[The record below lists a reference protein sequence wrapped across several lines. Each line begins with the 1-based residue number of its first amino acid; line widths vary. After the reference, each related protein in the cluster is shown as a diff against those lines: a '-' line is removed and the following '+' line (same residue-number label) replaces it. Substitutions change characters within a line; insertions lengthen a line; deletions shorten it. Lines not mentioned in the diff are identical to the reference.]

1 MGTLGP
7 DLILYEE
14 EARRLSAAL
23 QKLCQDA
30 KARAV
35 FLIEKSGQLIDAAGE
50 TERVD
55 AMSLASLAAGNI
67 AASGGLAQLLGE
79 KGFNVLFHEGERDHL
94 HLSVVGQRG
103 ILVVLFDQRS
113 TLGLVRLRVK
123 RAAEE
128 LANIFADI
136 ARRAEQEA
144 ARAREAFQ
152 AQFAQITDEDIDNL
166 FTS

>member
-1 MGTLGP
+1 VGVLGP

-14 EARRLSAAL
+14 EARRLREAL

-113 TLGLVRLRVK
+113 ALGLVRLRVK

-128 LANIFADI
+128 LAIVFADI

>member
-1 MGTLGP
+1 VGTLGP

-14 EARRLSAAL
+14 EARRLSEVL

-50 TERVD
+50 RDRVD
-55 AMSLASLAAGNI
+55 ATSLASLAAGNI

-103 ILVVLFDQRS
+103 ILVVLFDRRS

-123 RAAEE
+123 QAAEE
-128 LANIFADI
+128 LSRIFADI
-136 ARRAEQEA
+136 ARRAEQDA
-144 ARAREAFQ
+144 ARAREAFES
-152 AQFAQITDEDIDNL
+152 QFAQITDEDIDNL

>member
-1 MGTLGP
+1 MDTLGP

>member
-1 MGTLGP
+1 MLGP

-14 EARRLSAAL
+14 EARRLSAVL

-50 TERVD
+50 AERVD

-67 AASGGLAQLLGE
+67 AASNGLAQLLGE
-79 KGFNVLFHEGERDHL
+79 RGFNVLFHEGEREHL

-123 RAAEE
+123 RASEE
-128 LANIFADI
+128 LGRIFADI

-144 ARAREAFQ
+144 ARAREAFE
-152 AQFAQITDEDIDNL
+152 AQFARITDEDIDNL
-166 FTS
+166 FTT

>member
-1 MGTLGP
+1 MLGP

-14 EARRLSAAL
+14 EAQRLGAVL

-50 TERVD
+50 TEGVD

-79 KGFNVLFHEGERDHL
+79 RGFNVLFHEGERKHL

-128 LANIFADI
+128 LGRVFADI

-144 ARAREAFQ
+144 ARAREAFE
-152 AQFAQITDEDIDNL
+152 AQFARITDEDIDNL

>member
-30 KARAV
+30 KAWAV
-35 FLIEKSGQLIDAAGE
+35 FLIEKSGQLIDVAGE

-55 AMSLASLAAGNI
+55 ATSLALLAVGNI

-103 ILVVLFDQRS
+103 ILVVLFDRRS

-128 LANIFADI
+128 LDNIFADI

-144 ARAREAFQ
+144 ARVCEAFQ

>member
-1 MGTLGP
+1 VATLGP

-14 EARRLSAAL
+14 EARRLGAVL

-35 FLIEKSGQLIDAAGE
+35 FLIEKSGQLIDVAGE
-50 TERVD
+50 AERVD
-55 AMSLASLAAGNI
+55 ATSLASLAAGNI

-128 LANIFADI
+128 LGHIFADI

-144 ARAREAFQ
+144 ARAREAFE

>member
-1 MGTLGP
+1 MSALGL
-7 DLILYEE
+7 DLRLYEE
-14 EARRLSAAL
+14 EAGRLAAAVE
-23 QKLCQDA
+23 KLCQDA

-35 FLIEKSGQLIDAAGE
+35 FLIEKSGQLITASGE
-50 TERVD
+50 ADRVD
-55 AMSLASLAAGNI
+55 TTSLASLAAGNI

-79 KGFNVLFHEGERDHL
+79 RGFNVLLHEGERNNL
-94 HLSVVGQRG
+94 HLSVVGERA
-103 ILVVLFDQRS
+103 ILVVLFDRRS

-128 LANIFADI
+128 LARIFADI

-144 ARAREAFQ
+144 ASALEAFQ

-166 FTS
+166 FSS